1 MFSHSKRGGEPCGQ
15 TPSTSCVGQP
25 RAGGFLFFCGSGL
38 FYDLDLTVLQVPGLR
53 RREAPAG
60 VLTGLVAVTSP
71 AVVLPPVEFP
81 CNMRQVIRMALSATP
96 S

>member
-1 MFSHSKRGGEPCGQ
+1 
-15 TPSTSCVGQP
+15 
-25 RAGGFLFFCGSGL
+25 L

-60 VLTGLVAVTSP
+60 VLAGLVAVTSP
-71 AVVLPPVEFP
+71 AVVLPPVEVLSVQHAP
-81 CNMRQVIRMALSATP
+81 SHPHGALTP